1 MRIAA
6 KIACIGLVGALAACS
21 SLNPFAIKPSPR
33 SIPAPLAAINNKM
46 AARTAWSIS
55 VGSAGRYSFTPASV
69 AGSIF
74 TAAADGTMMRVEAA
88 TGRPVWRIN
97 AGMPLTA
104 GTGSDG
110 YTVAVGGANG
120 ALLVFNGEGKLRWKA
135 QASSEILSAPAVGQG
150 LVIIRSLDNR
160 IVAYD
165 AESGVRRWS
174 VQRSAPS
181 LTLRSAPGIMIA
193 GPSAFV
199 ALPGGRL
206 LALALA
212 NGGARWEAP
221 VADPR
226 GATELERIA
235 DVSGLPALIGREI
248 CAVAY
253 QGRIACFDAV
263 TGAGLWAKEYSSD
276 VGLAADERFV
286 FAADERGTINAFT
299 RDTGVSVWRNDK
311 LTNRRLS
318 APVSIGRAVA
328 VGDYQGYVHFLSR
341 EDGAFLARVATDGS
355 PVISTPV
362 LAGANV
368 IIQTQAGALVA
379 LATE

>member
-21 SLNPFAIKPSPR
+21 SLYPFARKPSPR

-160 IVAYD
+160 IRHHRRQ
-165 AESGVRRWS
+165 SGY
-174 VQRSAPS
+174 
-181 LTLRSAPGIMIA
+181 PGY
-193 GPSAFV
+193 G
-199 ALPGGRL
+199 
-206 LALALA
+206 
-212 NGGARWEAP
+212 
-221 VADPR
+221 
-226 GATELERIA
+226 
-235 DVSGLPALIGREI
+235 
-248 CAVAY
+248 
-253 QGRIACFDAV
+253 
-263 TGAGLWAKEYSSD
+263 
-276 VGLAADERFV
+276 
-286 FAADERGTINAFT
+286 
-299 RDTGVSVWRNDK
+299 
-311 LTNRRLS
+311 
-318 APVSIGRAVA
+318 
-328 VGDYQGYVHFLSR
+328 
-341 EDGAFLARVATDGS
+341 
-355 PVISTPV
+355 
-362 LAGANV
+362 
-368 IIQTQAGALVA
+368 
-379 LATE
+379 